1 MKKIAMIGL
10 LFASF
15 YSMASV
21 DYQSKYEDAQ
31 ERLADLK
38 HRLYEERTKNIE
50 LNKEYTNLQ
59 TLKKLAKKYENK
71 AISLVSKPYQAK
83 FTQYYDL
90 LRTYKN
96 EDHTFRNNKLFNQ
109 YTIINFDALKTY
121 VSTRLT
127 EVTIDN
133 NNTVYINGEKLVK

>member
-31 ERLADLK
+31 EKLAELNHK
-38 HRLYEERTKNIE
+38 LYEERTKNIE
-50 LNKEYTNLQ
+50 LNKDYTKVQ
-59 TLKKLAKKYENK
+59 SLKELAKRYENK
-71 AISLVSKPYQAK
+71 AINLVSVPYQTK

-109 YTIINFDALKTY
+109 YTLLNFNAFKPY
-121 VSTRLT
+121 VLNRLT
-127 EVTIDN
+127 EVTIDR